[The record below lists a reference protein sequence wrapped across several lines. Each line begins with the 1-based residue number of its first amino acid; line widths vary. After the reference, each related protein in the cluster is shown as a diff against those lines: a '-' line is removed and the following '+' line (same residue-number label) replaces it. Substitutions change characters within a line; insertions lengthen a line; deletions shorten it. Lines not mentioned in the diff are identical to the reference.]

1 MCPTLRFT
9 YEDYLQLP
17 ENCRYEIVDGDP
29 FMVPA
34 PTPNHQRVSRKL
46 GRFLDDYVT
55 ERNLGEVFHAPCDL
69 LLSDFDVVQPDIFYI
84 SNERMSIIKEKN
96 IQGTPDLVVEIV
108 CAGTA
113 FRDRGIKQKL
123 YARAGVKEYWIVDPE
138 ARTIDVMALG
148 PHGYLLVRVYRKE
161 ETLQSP
167 PLPGLAIPL
176 GRIF

>member
-69 LLSDFDVVQPDIFYI
+69 LLSDFDVVQPDIEGREPVRGAKRHAIAASANTTNADAINQYRAL
-84 SNERMSIIKEKN
+84 ERMCSSGTRSATIASGSI
-96 IQGTPDLVVEIV
+96 GFSGSST
-108 CAGTA
+108 
-113 FRDRGIKQKL
+113 
-123 YARAGVKEYWIVDPE
+123 W
-138 ARTIDVMALG
+138 
-148 PHGYLLVRVYRKE
+148 
-161 ETLQSP
+161 
-167 PLPGLAIPL
+167 
-176 GRIF
+176 